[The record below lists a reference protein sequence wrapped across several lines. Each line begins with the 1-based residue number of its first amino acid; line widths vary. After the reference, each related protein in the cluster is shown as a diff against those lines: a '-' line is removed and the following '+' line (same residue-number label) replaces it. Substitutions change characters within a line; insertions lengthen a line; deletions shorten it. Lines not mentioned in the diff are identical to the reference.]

1 MQRPQGAVTRPVN
14 GQTRASCGRNVAWH
28 LANAGG
34 QPDAA
39 RLALEANQGDSNMA
53 RRIAVVEDEAA
64 IRDNYVSAL
73 SRYGYETEGFSDRG
87 SANRAFAGRLP
98 DLVIIDVGLGDEAEG
113 GFELCRE
120 LRSRSRS
127 LPIIFLTARDSDLDV
142 ISGLRL
148 GADDYLTKDISL
160 QHLLARVVA
169 LFRRIEA
176 LRSPDPEAQQVEQ
189 GELTLALERMAA
201 HWKGEAVPLTV
212 TEFWMVHTLA
222 RYPGHV
228 KSRDQLMD
236 DANVVVD
243 GSTITSH
250 IKRIRKK
257 FLAIDADFDQIDT
270 VHGAGYR
277 WRAAAE

>member
-1 MQRPQGAVTRPVN
+1 
-14 GQTRASCGRNVAWH
+14 
-28 LANAGG
+28 
-34 QPDAA
+34 
-39 RLALEANQGDSNMA
+39 MA
-53 RRIAVVEDEAA
+53 RRVAIVEDETA
-64 IRDNYVSAL
+64 IRENYVSAL
-73 SRYGYETEGFSDRG
+73 SRYGYEVDGYADRE
-87 SANRAFAGRLP
+87 SAQKAFANRLP
-98 DLVIIDVGLGDEAEG
+98 DLVIIDVGLKEEPEG
-113 GFELCRE
+113 GFDLCRD

-148 GADDYLTKDISL
+148 GADDYLSKSISV

-169 LFRRIEA
+169 LFRRMEA
-176 LRSPDPEAQQVEQ
+176 LRSPDPEQTVVTQ
-189 GELTLALERMAA
+189 GNLKMALESMSVT
-201 HWKGEAVPLTV
+201 WKDEPVPLTV

-222 RYPGHV
+222 RFPGHV

-250 IKRIRKK
+250 VKRIRKK
-257 FLAIDADFDQIDT
+257 FMAVDPDFDGVET

-277 WRAAAE
+277 WRAD